1 MKDHPVTIHN
11 LNNPAMPPIR
21 GQWCES
27 FLARLRGFTFRA
39 QLAPEE
45 GLVLVESRD
54 SRIET
59 AIHMLFVWTDL
70 AVAWVNSQNEV
81 VDTVLAKSWRPFYGP
96 ARPARYVI
104 EYHPARHGDLR
115 VGDRVAFYHDD

>member
-1 MKDHPVTIHN
+1 MKDHPVIIRN
-11 LNNPAMPPIR
+11 LNNPAIAPIR
-21 GQWCES
+21 GKWCQS
-27 FLARLRGFTFRA
+27 FLARLRGFTFRSS
-39 QLAPEE
+39 LERDE
-45 GLVLVESRD
+45 GLVLVETRD

-81 VDTVLAKSWRPFYGP
+81 VDTALAKSWRPFYGP
-96 ARPARYVI
+96 AKPARYVI

-115 VGDRVAFYHDD
+115 PGDQIAFDHD